1 MATEKQP
8 FHALVAQRLIE
19 QLRQGT
25 APWQKPWRP
34 GEPSSFLPM
43 NPTTGKR
50 YRGIN
55 AMLLLSQGHSD
66 QRWMT
71 YKQAAA
77 AGAQVRKGEK
87 GTPIQYWKFAD
98 ERTKTDAAGKPVR
111 DAKGEP
117 VKEQVRLEH
126 ARVFYATV
134 FNAAQIDGLPLPL
147 PRPAQTWDAI
157 ARAESI
163 LQASGATI
171 RHGERGAFYRPAT
184 DSIHLPDKDQFASA
198 DGYYATAL
206 HELGHWTGHPT
217 RLDRDLAHPYG
228 SEGYAKEELRA
239 EISSMILGDE
249 LGIGHDPEQH
259 AAYVGS
265 WIKALQEDPLEIFR
279 AAADAEKIQEYILA
293 REREQAR
300 AGVDLAALD
309 QRRAAGILIA
319 KEAGLS
325 DPEQLVD
332 LAMSTALA
340 EKDGADITNDPV
352 TGKDFNAF
360 QLMDQLE
367 VEGKPRM
374 GEEFSQRRGY
384 TDDQIADHQA
394 FMAAY
399 HEAVNNGADAD
410 SLQYALGVANGQ
422 LDIPPEVIPS
432 IDQSNAMSETF
443 SKNPAQLN
451 TDLANADQAVNEIAT
466 KGIELDPTARTRIVN
481 LVEHAMATRSVVAEG
496 NDPMVAALNKAA
508 EPHHRA
514 AMGVARSLAV
524 HDGSE
529 SRNPFTHEQLSR
541 AYDSEFK
548 HNQRL
553 IQADLA
559 KWERE
564 QGDKVEFEMKHPS
577 PSALEEIR
585 ADYRNDATMADR
597 PAPSRTPAPAHAAP
611 EVLASTFSAS
621 QDVEAKLDA
630 ARRFPELTAAFAYES
645 ALSRFADERLSAGE
659 RSQFMAHQRTKIASD
674 IEAGV
679 PLPVVRIRGKESA
692 IVEETE
698 IEQA

>member
-8 FHALVAQRLIE
+8 FHALVAERLIE

-55 AMLLLSQGHSD
+55 ALQLLSQGHSD

-71 YKQAAA
+71 YKQAFA

-98 ERTKTDAAGKPVR
+98 ERTKKDESGKPVR

-117 VKEQVRLEH
+117 VKEQVRLDH

-134 FNAAQIDGLPLPL
+134 FNADQIDGLPIAP
-147 PRPAQTWDAI
+147 PRPAQAWDAI

-163 LQASGATI
+163 LQASGASI

-184 DSIHLPDKDQFASA
+184 DTIHLPDKTQFASA

-206 HELGHWTGHPT
+206 HELGHWTGHPS

-300 AGVDLAALD
+300 AGGDQAAVD
-309 QRRAAGILIA
+309 QRRAAGIFLA
-319 KEAGLS
+319 KEAGMS

-332 LAMSTALA
+332 LAMSTARA
-340 EKDGADITNDPV
+340 EKNGDEIATDPV
-352 TGKDFNAF
+352 TGKDFDAF

-367 VEGKPRM
+367 IEGKPRM
-374 GEEFSQRRGY
+374 SEEFSRRRGY
-384 TDDQIADHQA
+384 TDDEIADHQA

-410 SLQYALGVANGQ
+410 SLQYALGVADGQ

-432 IDQSNAMSETF
+432 IERSNAMSETL

-451 TDLANADQAVNEIAT
+451 TDLWNADQAVNENAA
-466 KGIELDPTARTRIVN
+466 KGMELDPTARARIVN

-496 NDPMVAALNKAA
+496 SDPMVAALNKAA

-514 AMGVARSLAV
+514 AMSVARSLAI

-529 SRNPFTHEQLSR
+529 SRNPFAHEQLSR

-548 HNQRL
+548 HYQR
-553 IQADLA
+553 ITRDATA
-559 KWERE
+559 ERE
-564 QGDKVEFEMKHPS
+564 QSDQLNFETARPS
-577 PSALEEIR
+577 PS
-585 ADYRNDATMADR
+585 
-597 PAPSRTPAPAHAAP
+597 SRQASPD
-611 EVLASTFSAS
+611 VLARTFSAS
-621 QDVEAKLDA
+621 EDVSSKLDA
-630 ARRFPELTAAFAYES
+630 ARRFPELTTAFAYES
-645 ALSRFADERLSAGE
+645 ALSRFAEERLTAND
-659 RSQFMAHQRTKIASD
+659 RSQFMAHQRTRIAAD

-679 PLPVVRIRGKESA
+679 PLPVVRIKGKESVIA
-692 IVEETE
+692 QEAEV
-698 IEQA
+698 EQA